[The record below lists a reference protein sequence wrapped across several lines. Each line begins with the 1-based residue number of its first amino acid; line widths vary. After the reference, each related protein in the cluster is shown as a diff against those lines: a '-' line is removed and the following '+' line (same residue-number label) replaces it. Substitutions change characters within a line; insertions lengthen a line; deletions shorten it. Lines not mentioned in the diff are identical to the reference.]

1 MLQDEIRQRL
11 GINKS
16 SNENDFML
24 WMDCYHG
31 EYPWLGGDNLESLG
45 LAASISSE
53 FARLATIELES
64 EIVNDEEL
72 NEIYQEV
79 IDHCRNFTEYTMAFG
94 GLIIKPYPVG
104 DEIKFDFATP
114 DRYVIKD
121 INSHVVFIDRT
132 IKFEDD
138 KDVYYTRLEEHAK
151 DGHWTVTNSF
161 YRSENYSTLGQP
173 CAQNSIAEWEGIVP
187 ESVIEYDRPL
197 FAYLKNPQANNLD
210 WQNKEGV
217 SCFARALSLIQD
229 ADEQYQRTLWEFRGS
244 ELAIDADVTVLTQ
257 RGELPHGKERL
268 FRNLGIDQ
276 ESGFYEVFSP
286 AIRDSSLFNGLNKI
300 LRRIEFT
307 VGLAYGTLSEVDQVD
322 KTATEI
328 KSSKQRSYATIVDI
342 QKEIQKALTATA
354 ELICFW
360 LNKQEPDI
368 SFSFD
373 DSLIV
378 DSETEQKIRMQEVAA
393 GLMKP
398 ENYLTWRYGISEEEA
413 KKMLPGVEETDDED
427 DETVE

>member
-16 SNENDFML
+16 SNQNDFML

-72 NEIYQEV
+72 NKIYQEV
-79 IDHCRNFTEYTMAFG
+79 IDHCRNFTEYAMAFG

-104 DEIKFDFATP
+104 DEIRFDFATP

-121 INSHVVFIDRT
+121 INSHVIFIDRI

-138 KDVYYTRLEEHAK
+138 KDVYYTRLEEHMK
-151 DGHWTVTNSF
+151 DGHWIVTNSF
-161 YRSENYSTLGQP
+161 YRSENYSTLGELCTQDG
-173 CAQNSIAEWEGIVP
+173 IAEWAGIVP

-322 KTATEI
+322 KTATEV
-328 KSSKQRSYATIVDI
+328 KASKQRSYATIVDI
-342 QKEIQKALTATA
+342 QKEIQKALTETA

-393 GLMKP
+393 GLIKP
-398 ENYLTWRYGISEEEA
+398 ENYLMWRYGISEEEA
-413 KKMLPGVEETDDED
+413 RKMLPSVEETDDED